1 MKSSFCQKVII
12 NQKLKSIGWTPLH
25 TRILAHRVGDGSIN
39 HYGHLD
45 WSNKHVDHFLRLA
58 KHVNIKCWGPTI
70 SDKYGTQKVII
81 HKKHFQGFSS
91 LFGLSTD
98 QLLGDSVILLDAI
111 AQLPEAHRLQS
122 LLAFIVDDG
131 SCSSW
136 MPLIFEDKNRK
147 VFYKVKELW
156 DKMFPDTS
164 SVRSFKTK
172 HGTKIYCLSMNRI
185 GIISLKIKIRKAVKL
200 YGRYAD
206 LWWKQNSFDNRYNKA
221 VSKRAKELY
230 ETINNMGI
238 REKLIVSFLKNNKY
252 MRFTDAKQILGISKF
267 RTHRTLHKLIKTN
280 KIHLIDAGN
289 RARYSLQNEDI
300 SFNARK
306 NIILNYLTWNNKIYR
321 QDCCRLLRLGKSQL
335 SKILKR
341 LQIKGFIR
349 HIKEKG
355 KTYYILP

>member
-1 MKSSFCQKVII
+1 
-12 NQKLKSIGWTPLH
+12 
-25 TRILAHRVGDGSIN
+25 
-39 HYGHLD
+39 
-45 WSNKHVDHFLRLA
+45 
-58 KHVNIKCWGPTI
+58 
-70 SDKYGTQKVII
+70 
-81 HKKHFQGFSS
+81 
-91 LFGLSTD
+91 
-98 QLLGDSVILLDAI
+98 
-111 AQLPEAHRLQS
+111 
-122 LLAFIVDDG
+122 
-131 SCSSW
+131 
-136 MPLIFEDKNRK
+136 
-147 VFYKVKELW
+147 
-156 DKMFPDTS
+156 
-164 SVRSFKTK
+164 
-172 HGTKIYCLSMNRI
+172 
-185 GIISLKIKIRKAVKL
+185 
-200 YGRYAD
+200 
-206 LWWKQNSFDNRYNKA
+206 
-221 VSKRAKELY
+221 
-230 ETINNMGI
+230 MGI